1 MRLHYFDGS
10 TTCRPVVM
18 FAQEAGIPLDLVPV
32 DLFAGEQAR
41 PAYLA
46 KNPNGKVPLLEDGSF
61 VLTESSAILKYLAE
75 MSGSGAYPADPQA
88 RARVNAQM
96 DWFNTGFYRA
106 YGYGVVYPVV
116 MPHLAHPAPAVQEAV
131 TAAARHEAQSLL
143 RILNDHMLSDAG
155 PLLGGTRPNLA
166 DFLGVAF
173 ATIGEM
179 IGEDFSAHRRVV
191 RWIAAMKA
199 RPSWAAANG
208 GFERWRD
215 ATLART
221 AA

>member
-1 MRLHYFDGS
+1 MRLYHFDGS

-18 FAQEAGIPLDLVPV
+18 FAHEAGIPLDLVPV
-32 DLFAGEQAR
+32 DLFAGEQVR

-46 KNPNGKVPLLEDGSF
+46 KNPNGKVPLLEDGRF
-61 VLTESSAILKYLAE
+61 LLTESSAILKYLAE
-75 MSGSGAYPADPQA
+75 MSGSRAYPADPQA

-106 YGYGVVYPVV
+106 YGYGVVYPAV
-116 MPHLAHPAPAVQEAV
+116 MPDLAHPAPGVQEAV
-131 TAAARHEAQSLL
+131 TAAARHESEALL

-155 PLLGGTRPNLA
+155 PFLGGAEPNLA
-166 DFLGVAF
+166 DFLGAAF
-173 ATIGEM
+173 VTIGEM
-179 IGEDFSAHRRVV
+179 IGEDFSSRRRVV

-199 RPSWAAANG
+199 RPSWKAANA

-215 ATLART
+215 ATLARR